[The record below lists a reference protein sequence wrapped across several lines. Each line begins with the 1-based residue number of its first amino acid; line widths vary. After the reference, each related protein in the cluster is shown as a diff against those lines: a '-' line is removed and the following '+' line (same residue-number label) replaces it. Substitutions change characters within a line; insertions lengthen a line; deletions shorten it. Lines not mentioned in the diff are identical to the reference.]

1 MRVQVAALGFAGG
14 ILAWMVVLAGP
25 ASAASEAETAE
36 LLIKL
41 VQSGRTVVS
50 EHQDLINDASKGD
63 KGFTPDYF
71 EGKIIAKFKEKT
83 NVDLR
88 TEGGVSG
95 KLLQI
100 LLESG
105 KEVVAE
111 AQPIINKPGIGFK
124 GFIPAVWGR
133 KAGEKFGQKT
143 GIRLKLTNADY
154 RFPGNKP
161 DEFEAEVLRLFADPS
176 YPKNREYTRM
186 AVVNGRQSLRV
197 MVPEYA
203 GPKCLGCHGEPK
215 GDRDITGNKK
225 EGWKEGGL
233 AGAISLIIPVK

>member
-1 MRVQVAALGFAGG
+1 MRVRVAALGIAGAV
-14 ILAWMVVLAGP
+14 LAWMTMMGGP
-25 ASAASEAETAE
+25 ACAANEAETAE

-41 VQSGRTVVS
+41 IQAGRTVVS
-50 EHQDLINDASKGD
+50 EHQELINDASKGA

-71 EGKIIAKFKEKT
+71 EGKITAKFKDKT
-83 NVDLR
+83 KIDLR
-88 TEGGVSG
+88 TEGGAQG
-95 KLLQI
+95 KLLQV

-105 KEVVAE
+105 KDVVAE
-111 AQPIINKPGIGFK
+111 AQPIINKQGVGFK

-133 KAGEKFGQKT
+133 KTGEKFGQKT
-143 GIRLKLTNADY
+143 GVRLKLTNADY

-161 DEFEAEVLRLFADPS
+161 DEFETEVLRLFAYSS
-176 YPKNREYTRM
+176 YPKGKEYTRM
-186 AVVNGRQSLRV
+186 ATVNGKPALRM